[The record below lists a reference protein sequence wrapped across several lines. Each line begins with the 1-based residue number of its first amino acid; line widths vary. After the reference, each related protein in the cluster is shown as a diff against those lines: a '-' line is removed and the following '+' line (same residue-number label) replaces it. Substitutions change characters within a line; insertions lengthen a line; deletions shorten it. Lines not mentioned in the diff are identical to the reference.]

1 MADHV
6 LSGPDG
12 APGRGRPVAGAESS
26 QDRDEPSPLLA
37 EHVEQV
43 LGIELASAVG
53 PQDHG
58 HALSLPDGPPGA
70 ARYGGRPS
78 GDGIYVS
85 LIRAFRRSNCP
96 ASR

>member
-26 QDRDEPSPLLA
+26 QDREETSTLLA
-37 EHVEQV
+37 ERVEQV
-43 LGIELASAVG
+43 LGNDLASAVG

-78 GDGIYVS
+78 GGGIWGP
-85 LIRAFRRSNCP
+85 LIPAFRSSACP